1 MVWRL
6 FIRRQ
11 YFSLP
16 HNYIKSI
23 TEAFLVFFSSLH
35 LEDLWYKLTKS
46 QRKSGLSQFFQIPCL
61 LTSCYLRSTMVP
73 TFFFSSEQ
81 LPYIFQNLVVD
92 WLDIYDKLSGFMYFL
107 SCGAWVYMLRAVLL
121 TLCASGR
128 ELRDLQPSYKRELR
142 KETSI
147 PVLHTL
153 EYLIVSIFSLSPH
166 SRDL

>member
-1 MVWRL
+1 MGEKGKSPSVTMIWRL
-6 FIRRQ
+6 FIHRQ

-23 TEAFLVFFSSLH
+23 TEASLVFFSSLH

-46 QRKSGLSQFFQIPCL
+46 QRKSGLSQFFQISCL

-81 LPYIFQNLVVD
+81 LSYIFQDLLVN

-107 SCGAWVYMLRAVLL
+107 SCGAWIYMLRAVLL
-121 TLCASGR
+121 TFEC
-128 ELRDLQPSYKRELR
+128 
-142 KETSI
+142 
-147 PVLHTL
+147 
-153 EYLIVSIFSLSPH
+153 
-166 SRDL
+166 